1 MVQLHGSQNNAL
13 SLASSVV
20 YRSGKNA
27 TIQQKKDIHAIVLY
41 KWNLD
46 VKAHVATLHVFLIND
61 SERCV
66 IP

>member
-13 SLASSVV
+13 ILASSVV
-20 YRSGKNA
+20 YRSGKKCNNTA
-27 TIQQKKDIHAIVLY
+27 KKDIHTIVLY